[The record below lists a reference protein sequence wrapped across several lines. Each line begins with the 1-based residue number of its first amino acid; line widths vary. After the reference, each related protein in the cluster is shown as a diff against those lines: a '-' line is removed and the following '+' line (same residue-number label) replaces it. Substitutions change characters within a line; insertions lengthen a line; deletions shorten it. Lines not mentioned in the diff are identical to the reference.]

1 MGLAAGLALLALALS
16 AVGLYGVMSY
26 TVSQRTHEVGIRL
39 ALGAQR
45 RDILRLIAH
54 QGFRLVGYGLILGIA
69 GGVAVSR
76 VLSALL
82 FGLSPLDPISYIS
95 VSLFLAVVAAV
106 AMYVPA
112 RRATKVDPIVALR
125 YE

>member
-1 MGLAAGLALLALALS
+1 
-16 AVGLYGVMSY
+16 MSY
-26 TVSQRTHEVGIRL
+26 TVSQRTHEVGIRI

-45 RDILRLIAH
+45 RDILGLIAH
-54 QGFRLVGYGLILGIA
+54 KGFRLVGIGLVLGIA

-82 FGLSPLDPISYIS
+82 FGLSPLDPISYAS
-95 VSLFLAVVAAV
+95 VSLFLAVVAAL

-112 RRATKVDPIVALR
+112 RRATKIDPIVALR
-125 YE
+125 CE